1 MATFRQ
7 MNGRRYLLLSLAF
20 LALVPFANSLS
31 GLAQAPPTNTPSIN
45 IYPASQIDCSN
56 PPPNINAVQVSSG
69 LETLAE
75 FCAVQGPI
83 QDYQRRDAILW
94 GPSYRLG
101 DFVCRDRRNVDI
113 VCVTPLAAARLRW
126 DIPPQ

>member
-1 MATFRQ
+1 MATFRK
-7 MNGRRYLLLSLAF
+7 MNGRRYLLLSLAVIS
-20 LALVPFANSLS
+20 LVTFVGSPS
-31 GLAQAPPTNTPSIN
+31 GSAQEQSIN

-56 PPPNINAVQVSSG
+56 PPADITGVRVPAG

-75 FCAVQGPI
+75 YCEVQGPI
-83 QDYQRRDAILW
+83 QDYQRRDAIRW

-126 DIPPQ
+126 GIPPQ

>member
-1 MATFRQ
+1 MATFRK
-7 MNGRRYLLLSLAF
+7 MNGGRYLLLSLASVS
-20 LALVPFANSLS
+20 LVAFANCLS
-31 GLAQAPPTNTPSIN
+31 CSAQGQPIN

-56 PPPNINAVQVSSG
+56 APANITGVRVSGG
-69 LETLAE
+69 LATLAE
-75 FCAVQGPI
+75 YCEVQGPI

-101 DFVCRDRRNVDI
+101 NFVCRDRRSVDI

-126 DIPPQ
+126 AVPPQ